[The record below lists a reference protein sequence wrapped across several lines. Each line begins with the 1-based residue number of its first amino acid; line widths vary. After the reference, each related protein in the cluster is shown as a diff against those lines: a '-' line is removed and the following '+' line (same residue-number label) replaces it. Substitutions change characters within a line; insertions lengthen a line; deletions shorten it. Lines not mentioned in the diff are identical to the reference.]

1 VIKLK
6 HLPLQDW
13 TTTSEFGNRDYK
25 PNPWHNGIDG
35 RAVTGTSVYAVADGT
50 VKVAKDNP
58 TGYGLYIV
66 INHGS
71 FGSLYAHLSKFN
83 VSVGEELKAGTIIG
97 YSGNTG
103 ACAGPHLHFE
113 LRECE
118 YKDFWDRCKFD
129 KSVYMRC
136 VDPFPYFMELYDR
149 NNLSIEQSKRIVKE
163 HAELSDST
171 IDYLANDYKY
181 GNDLIVKLA
190 KAIR

>member
-1 VIKLK
+1 MIKLK
-6 HLPLQDW
+6 HKPLNILYE
-13 TTTSEFGNRDYK
+13 TSKFGYRDLLGMW
-25 PNPWHNGIDG
+25 WHNGMDLKIDVG
-35 RAVTGTSVYAVADGT
+35 NPVYAVADGT

-58 TGYGLYIV
+58 AGYGLYIV

-103 ACAGPHLHFE
+103 ANTGPHLHFE

-136 VDPFPYFMELYDR
+136 VDPFPYLMELYDR

-163 HAELSDST
+163 SAELSDST